1 MAQVNNAKEVKKIW
15 SRYAYVFWMSYPIVL
30 TVALLWGIFELWSDF
45 DTTEKAVTF
54 SELQLLEL
62 VALAG
67 GARQYSAFTASN
79 SQKLSR

>member
-1 MAQVNNAKEVKKIW
+1 MAQVNNAKEVKIW
-15 SRYAYVFWMSYPIVL
+15 SRPAYVFWMSYPLVL

-45 DTTEKAVTF
+45 DTAGEAVTF

-67 GARQYSAFTASN
+67 GSAV
-79 SQKLSR
+79 QCVYCV